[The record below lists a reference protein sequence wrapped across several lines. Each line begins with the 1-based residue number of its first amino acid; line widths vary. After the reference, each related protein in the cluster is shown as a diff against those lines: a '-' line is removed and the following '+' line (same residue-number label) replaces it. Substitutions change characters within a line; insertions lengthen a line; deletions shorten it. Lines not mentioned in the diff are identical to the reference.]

1 MTARRRSPKR
11 NDNGEAPKP
20 TQLNLSL
27 EPTLIDRFGHKHSAA
42 VLQLWSPRLIE
53 FMGLRALKAT
63 HDTPSRQ

>member
-11 NDNGEAPKP
+11 KGSGKALKP
-20 TQLNLSL
+20 TQLDLSL

-53 FMGLRALKAT
+53 FMGLRPLEAT
-63 HDTPSRQ
+63 ANSESHQ